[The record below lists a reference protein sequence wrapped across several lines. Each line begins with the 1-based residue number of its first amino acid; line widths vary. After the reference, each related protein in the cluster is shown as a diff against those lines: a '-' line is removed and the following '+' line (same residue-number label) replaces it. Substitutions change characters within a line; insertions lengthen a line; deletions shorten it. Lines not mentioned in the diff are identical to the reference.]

1 MPVLPEVGSMMVSP
15 GLSWPFFSA
24 SSTILRAILS
34 LTEPPALKNSHFA
47 TEMLM
52 MNYRSERGETT
63 LTELTLESR
72 CLGDLVNPHHGSVAD
87 VVEDIRHHLDLLFPR
102 K

>member
-1 MPVLPEVGSMMVSP
+1 
-15 GLSWPFFSA
+15 
-24 SSTILRAILS
+24 
-34 LTEPPALKNSHFA
+34 
-47 TEMLM
+47 M

-87 VVEDIRHHLDLLFPR
+87 IVQNIRHYLNIFLPR
-102 K
+102 YKNI

>member
-1 MPVLPEVGSMMVSP
+1 
-15 GLSWPFFSA
+15 
-24 SSTILRAILS
+24 
-34 LTEPPALKNSHFA
+34 
-47 TEMLM
+47 MLM

-87 VVEDIRHHLDLLFPR
+87 IVQNIRHYLNIFLPR
-102 K
+102 YKNI